1 MEPHRGI
8 YWPATMA
15 PSNAPTLPLP
25 TVLEAVRVSR
35 ERGDLGTARRAL
47 LHFFAR
53 SGEVPQLLEE
63 AGYEAE
69 ALAKE
74 LVIRGAALGGLEA
87 CLCAQ
92 GMGRDQARN
101 FDRITARFPR
111 WRPEPASI
119 GAAKD
124 GLLAGA
130 TGTFLTG
137 TFPAPGKRPQF
148 GRIVSL
154 SGGITGTGTEAFRRV
169 LNMAHEGVDWLLLDA
184 KDLSYVGS
192 SGLAIVV
199 KSAEQLRG
207 ANGGVVLFQPSSN
220 LKLLV
225 ETLGLADSL
234 HPVEDLSAALL
245 LIHGA

>member
-1 MEPHRGI
+1 MP
-8 YWPATMA
+8 P
-15 PSNAPTLPLP
+15 PDAPTLPLP
-25 TVLEAVRVSR
+25 TVLEAVRVA
-35 ERGDLGTARRAL
+35 RGRGELGTARRAL
-47 LHFFAR
+47 LHFFTR
-53 SGEVPQLLEE
+53 SGEVPKLHEE
-63 AGYEAE
+63 AAYEAE
-69 ALAKE
+69 SLAKE
-74 LVIRGAALGGLEA
+74 LVIRGAHLGGLEA

-92 GMGRDQARN
+92 GLGRDQARN
-101 FDRITARFPR
+101 FERIGDRFAR

-124 GLLAGA
+124 GLLAAA
-130 TGTFLTG
+130 TGAFLTG
-137 TFPAPGKRPQF
+137 TFPARGKRPQF

-169 LNMAHEGVDWLLLDA
+169 LSLAHEGVDWLLLDA

-207 ANGGVVLFQPSSN
+207 DKGGVILFQPSSN

-234 HPVEDLSAALL
+234 HPVEDLSSALL
-245 LIHGA
+245 LIHGV